1 MATTKKAAS
10 KKIVKKATATK
21 AVKKVEKSSPEKKTT
36 ETKEV
41 KKAVAKTTAKST
53 VSKEIAFK
61 FLNKQA
67 STVSLVG
74 DFNGWDPKKN
84 IMKPVKKGEFATKI
98 KIKPGRYTF
107 KYLSDKGWYTDPK
120 LASVYDSMGNQNSV
134 LEVG

>member
-1 MATTKKAAS
+1 MATTKKAAA
-10 KKIVKKATATK
+10 KKTVTKATATK
-21 AVKKVEKSSPEKKTT
+21 AVN
-36 ETKEV
+36 
-41 KKAVAKTTAKST
+41 KAVAKTTAKST

-61 FLNKQA
+61 FLDKQA

-74 DFNGWDPKKN
+74 DFNGWNPKKN

-120 LASVYDSMGNQNSV
+120 LELAYDSMGNQNSV